1 MKIYRLV
8 LFIAMTPFFMGCASK
23 AINPEDFSIE
33 GQIYDLETDEVV
45 PNVEINVNAIGW
57 SCPEASDE
65 DGIYIIDDDCLKF
78 KKHLSN
84 MNLKEESQLDF
95 SIQFDHEDYRP
106 TEISLTWSLDN
117 NTFVPPEIYLEP
129 VIHDLRCPIGKFE
142 CIDHPSGCCR
152 DCPPRTYWKMENG
165 EEICK
170 SSRIDPLS
178 ESKHQSQYLQ
188 INVRANQATNL
199 SFGVDGFPPD
209 ETEEMELAGW
219 DESSRILTIIIV
231 DDNRSLEINC
241 IVENE
246 DYRQRIEWPSDA
258 TAGIEDELQIK
269 WDNEEKMFTK
279 NWGIE

>member
-1 MKIYRLV
+1 M
-8 LFIAMTPFFMGCASK
+8 AMTPFFMGCASK
-23 AINPEDFSIE
+23 AISTEDFSIE

-45 PNVEINVNAIGW
+45 PNVEINVNAKGW
-57 SCPEASDE
+57 SCPEASDD
-65 DGIYIIDDDCLKF
+65 DGEYIIDDDCLKF

-95 SIQFDHEDYRP
+95 SMQFDCEGYRP

-117 NTFVPPEIYLEP
+117 KKYVPPVIYLEP
-129 VIHDLRCPIGKFE
+129 VITPDLRCPIGKFE

-170 SSRIDPLS
+170 PSNIDPLL
-178 ESKHQSQYLQ
+178 ESKHHLEEYLQ
-188 INVRANQATNL
+188 INVKASQVTNL

-209 ETEEMELAGW
+209 ETEEMELADW
-219 DESSRILTIIIV
+219 DESSKILTIIIV

-241 IVENE
+241 KVNNE
-246 DYRQRIEWPSDA
+246 EYRQKIEWEKDA
-258 TAGIEDELQIK
+258 TVGLEDELQIK
-269 WDNEEKMFTK
+269 WNNEEKMFTP
-279 NWGIE
+279 NWRIE